1 MQRNQI
7 LQAAVRRNLNM
18 EQIGGNCKSAF
29 SLVHQCMASIC
40 TMNSTE
46 EEKKEKLIRSL
57 QSFWRG
63 KSQRIEGCKREHI
76 QKIVKSAFGIG
87 SERSDCLKTEINIY
101 TFQELYLYYCYIE
114 RMAQADTYFS
124 EIIKKSCNSNR
135 NNKTAIQ
142 KIEERQRAEENQEKK
157 INEMSKEEKWRHDI
171 FDKQQDM
178 DMQYYQ
184 SFIESDT
191 YGSEDKMIIAGLLK
205 EYWTR
210 IGKWKGNKVSKKQII
225 KISEVNKILEL
236 HENL

>member
-7 LQAAVRRNLNM
+7 LQAAVRKNLNM

-29 SLVHQCMASIC
+29 SLIHQCMASIC
-40 TMNSTE
+40 TMNLTE

-63 KSQRIEGCKREHI
+63 RSQRIEGCKREHI
-76 QKIVKSAFGIG
+76 QKIVKTAFGIG
-87 SERSDCLKTEINIY
+87 SERNDCLWKEINIY

-124 EIIKKSCNSNR
+124 KIIKEGCNSNR

-142 KIEERQRAEENQEKK
+142 KVEERQREEENQEKK
-157 INEMSKEEKWRHDI
+157 INGMSKEEKWRYDI

-178 DMQYYQ
+178 QYYQ
-184 SFIESDT
+184 NFIESDT
-191 YGSEDKMIIAGLLK
+191 YSPEDKMIIAGLLK
-205 EYWTR
+205 EYWIG
-210 IGKWKGNKVSKKQII
+210 IGKWEDKKVSKKQII